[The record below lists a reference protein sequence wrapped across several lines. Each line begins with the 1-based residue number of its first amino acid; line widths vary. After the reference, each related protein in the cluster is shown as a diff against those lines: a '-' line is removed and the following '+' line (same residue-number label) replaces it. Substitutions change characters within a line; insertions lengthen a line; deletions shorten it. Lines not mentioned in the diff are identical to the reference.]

1 MTRRAQLDRVDQS
14 LTRIIR
20 IVGSR
25 ASDRLRAERSGVDLP
40 RPALSVLAALYRTGP
55 SRLSDLGAATHLE
68 PALVG
73 RSTRAL
79 EADGLLTVARDP
91 DDRRSTI
98 ATLTA
103 AGRRAFE
110 RHRQAADDVL
120 DDTLRG
126 WTPDDLA
133 LLADVLD
140 RLAADFARR
149 ARTGDHLARTT
160 DHLARTTD
168 RVT

>member
-1 MTRRAQLDRVDQS
+1 VTRRAQLDRVDQA

-40 RPALSVLAALYRTGP
+40 RPALSVLAALYRSGP
-55 SRLSDLGAATHLE
+55 ARLSDLGAATHLE

-79 EADGLLTVARDP
+79 AGDGLLTLERDP
-91 DDRRSTI
+91 GDRRSTI

-103 AGRRAFE
+103 AGREAFE
-110 RHRQAADDVL
+110 RHRRAADDVL

-140 RLAADFARR
+140 RLASDFARR
-149 ARTGDHLARTT
+149 SRALDQTA
-160 DHLARTTD
+160 
-168 RVT
+168 

>member
-1 MTRRAQLDRVDQS
+1 VTRRAQLDRVDQS

-25 ASDRLRAERSGVDLP
+25 ASDRLRSERSGVDLP
-40 RPALSVLAALYRTGP
+40 RPALSVLAALYRGGP
-55 SRLSDLGAATHLE
+55 ARLTDLGAATHLE

-79 EADGLLTVARDP
+79 AADGLLTLERDAR
-91 DDRRSTI
+91 DRRSTI
-98 ATLTA
+98 ATLTT
-103 AGRRAFE
+103 AGREVFE
-110 RHRQAADDVL
+110 RHRRAADAVL
-120 DDTLRG
+120 DDALRG
-126 WTPDDLA
+126 WTADDLA

-149 ARTGDHLARTT
+149 SRSLEQTA
-160 DHLARTTD
+160 
-168 RVT
+168 